1 MRKNCWSKTILV
13 LLMLITLG
21 GGVLAAASLVAAAT
35 PSVDVVSET
44 KTRSKVTV
52 ASPSPDENL
61 ETIINQNLEEATLSA
76 EASLSATAS
85 DSTKLAIQEKK
96 DQDLTETVSQA
107 SDDLATFIQNQT
119 PIELKWYNFLQ
130 YYIRS
135 AIQNGLPANIVVLV
149 LMFPLVASLIAFAR
163 HVIGLRGF
171 GIYAPAV
178 LSVAFVSTGIPLGIM
193 MFIFVI
199 LVAAM
204 IRKLNNK
211 LNLPYLPKTALLLW
225 GISIA
230 VLALLI
236 VAGNF
241 DLTFLMKISIF
252 PLLII
257 ILLSENF
264 METQLFSNQ
273 GEAFRLTLET
283 IIIAILGALLISS
296 QAIQRIVILNPEIT
310 LIAIGLIDVLIGS
323 FTGLRLMELWRF
335 RNVAKSKKK

>member
-1 MRKNCWSKTILV
+1 MKCHRAVILALFFAWSCFLGNFLSVFPSEVKAISSQPTQITETADP
-13 LLMLITLG
+13 LLE
-21 GGVLAAASLVAAAT
+21 
-35 PSVDVVSET
+35 D
-44 KTRSKVTV
+44 
-52 ASPSPDENL
+52 NL
-61 ETIINQNLEEATLSA
+61 EINIDNTENSTISA
-76 EASLSATAS
+76 EATLSATAS

-107 SDDLATFIQNQT
+107 SDDLATFVQNQ
-119 PIELKWYNFLQ
+119 PSIQLKWYNFLQ

-135 AIQNGLPANIVVLV
+135 AIENGLPANIVVLV

-163 HVIGLRGF
+163 HIIGLRGF

-178 LSVAFVSTGIPLGIM
+178 LSVAFVSTGIPLGIV

-199 LVAAM
+199 LIASL
-204 IRKLNNK
+204 IKKINNK
-211 LNLPYLPKTALLLW
+211 VNLPYLPKTALLLW

-230 VLALLI
+230 TLTLLI
-236 VAGNF
+236 FAGNL

-264 METQLFSNQ
+264 IETQLFSNQ
-273 GEAFRLTLET
+273 GEAFKLTLET
-283 IIIAILGALLISS
+283 IIIAILGAVLISS
-296 QAIQRIVILNPEIT
+296 ETIQKIVILNPEIT
-310 LIAIGLIDVLIGS
+310 LVATGMIDVVIGR

-335 RNVAKSKKK
+335 KNVVKK